1 MLERLDF
8 RVSGQ
13 MQTLTGRNTKPRTQ
27 TKESFASLVEKKS
40 GESAPGEETLA
51 DISFSGIGAVSP
63 KTLVLHARTSSGQES
78 TLYWGEGILAS
89 VGGKGG
95 SVNVKYHES
104 STAEVPVVQIWGKT
118 QGGENYEAVVSLNE
132 VDPHHASPAEMIALN
147 AHLSRGGD
155 LKAAKAGPI
164 ALWASMEDAFP
175 DTKMDFES
183 YYGEYIAMQA
193 AGGNRSGA
201 HLYQLQLEEFLFA
214 NRQGAEKMSK
224 VF

>member
-78 TLYWGEGILAS
+78 
-89 VGGKGG
+89 
-95 SVNVKYHES
+95 S
-104 STAEVPVVQIWGKT
+104 STAEVPVVRIWGKT

-201 HLYQLQLEEFLFA
+201 HLYQLQLEELLFA